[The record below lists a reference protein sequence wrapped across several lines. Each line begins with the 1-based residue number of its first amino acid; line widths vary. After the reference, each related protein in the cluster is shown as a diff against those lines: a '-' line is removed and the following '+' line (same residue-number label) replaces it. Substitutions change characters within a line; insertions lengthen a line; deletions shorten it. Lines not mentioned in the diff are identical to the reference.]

1 MEKLHYK
8 MYKKG
13 RRWVFAAITVV

>member
-1 MEKLHYK
+1 MWETKLHYK

-13 RRWVFAAITVV
+13 KQWV